1 MEKKRLLTD
10 VVIIRPLII
19 GLLVVYHAF
28 IIYNGGWREPI
39 GFVPVKAYGWIADFL
54 HSFRM
59 QVIIFIAGY
68 VYSYQ
73 VLSLKRD
80 ESLGKIV
87 TKKFKRLILPSLF
100 FSLIYFFMFYDYSGY
115 TIWSGV
121 VKILS
126 GAGHMWFLPMLFWC
140 FVFGKLLNIINL
152 RGGVAMAMLILV
164 SLMPFPIPF
173 GIGRALHYMVFFW
186 TGFLVWK
193 NHDVIVEKFCTRKG
207 VCLTISL
214 FALGYFFSLL
224 YRNHIDL
231 SLIFGDT
238 FFIRGSRYLLD
249 NAISLVVTM
258 MGIGMV
264 YVLVNYFVEK
274 KHYIPSAWVFGA
286 SSICYGVYVY
296 QQFILQ
302 VLYYKTNLS
311 VWVGPYWLPWI
322 GCFLTFCLSII
333 LAKLTLKTRFGRFL
347 IG

>member
-115 TIWSGV
+115 TIWSGA

-152 RGGVAMAMLILV
+152 RGGL
-164 SLMPFPIPF
+164 
-173 GIGRALHYMVFFW
+173 R
-186 TGFLVWK
+186 
-193 NHDVIVEKFCTRKG
+193 
-207 VCLTISL
+207 
-214 FALGYFFSLL
+214 
-224 YRNHIDL
+224 
-231 SLIFGDT
+231 
-238 FFIRGSRYLLD
+238 
-249 NAISLVVTM
+249 
-258 MGIGMV
+258 
-264 YVLVNYFVEK
+264 
-274 KHYIPSAWVFGA
+274 
-286 SSICYGVYVY
+286 
-296 QQFILQ
+296 
-302 VLYYKTNLS
+302 
-311 VWVGPYWLPWI
+311 WL
-322 GCFLTFCLSII
+322 C
-333 LAKLTLKTRFGRFL
+333 
-347 IG
+347 